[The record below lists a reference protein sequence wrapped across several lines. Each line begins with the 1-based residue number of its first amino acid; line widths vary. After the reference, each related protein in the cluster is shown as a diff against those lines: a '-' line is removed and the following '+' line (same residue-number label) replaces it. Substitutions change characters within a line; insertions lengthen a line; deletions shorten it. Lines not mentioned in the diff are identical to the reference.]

1 MKRSLPKYEIPDEV
15 SHVAKTLGDKGFE
28 AYLVGGCV
36 RDLLINKKPK
46 DWDFTTNA
54 TPEQI
59 IASFPKTFY
68 ENDYGTVG
76 VVNETT
82 EDETLKVIEVTPYR
96 LEAKYS
102 NSRHPDSVAFS
113 KNLSEDL
120 KRRDFTCNA
129 IAFKIGRKLDEN
141 TYSVEITDPF
151 GGIEDINK
159 SIIKA
164 VGNPKD
170 RFDEDALRI
179 LRAVR
184 LAAETGFTINKETM
198 DGIVEIAQKLK
209 LIAKERIRDEFV
221 RIIMSDRPMEGLIMA
236 EKLGILEYIAIPLK
250 DSVGIKQNQAH
261 SYDVWEHTL
270 RALQHSADKKF
281 PLETRLSSLLH
292 DIGKPPTREFSH
304 ETNDWTFYGHD
315 VVGAKITTKILADLK
330 FPKKIIDK
338 VVNLVRWHMFF
349 SDTDVITLSAVRRL
363 VAKVGKEN
371 VWDLMDVRIC
381 DRIGTGRPKESPYRL
396 RKYRSMI
403 EEVMR
408 DPISV
413 SMLNI
418 KGGEIM
424 EICKLP
430 PGKKIGFILNALLEE
445 IMDNPELNT
454 KEYLG
459 RRAVEMSS
467 LPEAEIEKLGEKGK
481 DRKEK
486 EEEKTIQEI
495 RKKYYV
501 K

>member
-1 MKRSLPKYEIPDEV
+1 MKRSLPKYEIPNEV

-36 RDLLINKKPK
+36 RDLLINKKPR

-54 TPEQI
+54 TPDQI
-59 IASFPKTFY
+59 IATFQKTFY

-76 VVNETT
+76 VINENIS
-82 EDETLKVIEVTPYR
+82 DETLKVIEVTPYR

-102 NSRHPDSVAFS
+102 NSRHPDSVTFS
-113 KNLSEDL
+113 KNLDEDL
-120 KRRDFTCNA
+120 KRR
-129 IAFKIGRKLDEN
+129 
-141 TYSVEITDPF
+141 
-151 GGIEDINK
+151 
-159 SIIKA
+159 
-164 VGNPKD
+164 
-170 RFDEDALRI
+170 
-179 LRAVR
+179 
-184 LAAETGFTINKETM
+184 GFTSNKETM
-198 DGIVEIAQKLK
+198 SGVVETAPKLK
-209 LIAKERIRDEFV
+209 LIAKERIRDEFM
-221 RIIMSDRPMEGLIMA
+221 RIIMSDRPMEGLIMT
-236 EKLGILEYIAIPLK
+236 EKLGILEYVALPLK

-270 RALQHSADKKF
+270 RALQYSADKKF
-281 PLETRLSSLLH
+281 PLETRLASLFH

-315 VVGAKITTKILADLK
+315 VVGAKITAKILTDLK

-430 PGKKIGFILNALLEE
+430 PGRKIGFILNALLEE
-445 IMDNPELNT
+445 IMDNPELNS
-454 KEYLG
+454 KEYLSK
-459 RRAVEMSS
+459 RAVEMSS
-467 LPEAEIEKLGEKGK
+467 LPETEIEKLGEKGK